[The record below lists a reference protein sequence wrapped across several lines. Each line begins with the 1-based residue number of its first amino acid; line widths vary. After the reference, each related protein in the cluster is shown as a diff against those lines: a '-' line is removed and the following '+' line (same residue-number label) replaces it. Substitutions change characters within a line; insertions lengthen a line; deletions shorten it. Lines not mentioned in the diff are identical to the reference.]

1 MKSAKDLIV
10 YQKAYALAIETFE
23 ASRRFSAE
31 ERYSFTIKFGV
42 PRGLFV
48 QIFEWLGRNEDMKRT
63 LYLS

>member
-1 MKSAKDLIV
+1 MQIKSAKDLIV
-10 YQKAYALAIETFE
+10 YQKPYALAMETFE

-31 ERYSFTIKFGV
+31 ERYSFTIKVF
-42 PRGLFV
+42 RGLFV